1 MSRKYTLKELAK
13 MSALRQSMLL
23 ALVFLFLHF
32 LGALIIDNLVRRDF
46 DNQVSL
52 ELQSRFNAIA
62 SDIKIRGFQRNDY
75 PISGTVVVYYQSDAP
90 SQVVA
95 PEGIFE
101 RTGDFELEPFQ
112 LSRLRW
118 GEEWQYYAGDVNGQK
133 LVVGVN
139 LVLRTHFLSVI
150 ARTIVIVGAIIA
162 AVTLGIGAFLGLRT
176 QRRLNRIS
184 QVLEHVA
191 SGRLDRRVNTRKELD
206 DLDVL
211 GHRIDQ
217 TIDRLDIV
225 LRQSRDFATNIAH
238 DLKTPLA
245 RLRLRLEQVIISQA
259 EDKIESVETIEALQQ
274 CDQIIAVIDAFLRIA
289 RLESGTIR
297 NRFEPVDITDLAE
310 EVFSTFEP
318 VAEDTGYELILDASD
333 PVTVKGDRV
342 LLYQLLV
349 NLIENAL
356 KHTPKGSK
364 ITLVANARTLGVADT
379 GPGIPP
385 EAYSEVIKPSVRLD
399 RSRSD
404 SGAGLGLA
412 LVKTIADLHDAS
424 LILSPNPGL
433 ENSGLFIRIEFSP

>member
-1 MSRKYTLKELAK
+1 

-46 DNQVSL
+46 DNQVAL
-52 ELQSRFNAIA
+52 ELQSRFQAIA
-62 SDIKIRGFQRNDY
+62 SDIRIRGFQRDDY
-75 PISGTVVVYYQSDAP
+75 PISGTVVVYYQSDAA
-90 SQVVA
+90 SQAVA
-95 PEGIFE
+95 PEGIFD
-101 RTGDFELEPFQ
+101 RSGDFELEPFQ
-112 LSRLRW
+112 LTRLRW
-118 GEEWQYYAGDVNGQK
+118 GEEWQYYAGDVSGQK
-133 LVVGVN
+133 LIVGVN

-150 ARTIVIVGAIIA
+150 ARTILIVGAVIA
-162 AVTLGIGAFLGLRT
+162 AVTLGIGAFFGLRT

-184 QVLEHVA
+184 LVLEHVA
-191 SGRLDRRVNTRKELD
+191 SGRLDLRVDTQKELD

-245 RLRLRLEQVIISQA
+245 RLRLRLEQAIIAQT
-259 EDKIESVETIEALQQ
+259 EDQIESAETIEALQQ

-297 NRFEPVDITDLAE
+297 NRFEPVDIAELSE

-318 VAEDTGYELILDASD
+318 VAEDAGYTLVPQISG

-342 LLYQLLV
+342 LLYQALV

-356 KHTPKGSK
+356 KHTPKGSR
-364 ITLVANARTLGVADT
+364 ITLIANANALGVADT

-385 EAYSEVIKPSVRLD
+385 EAYAEVIKPSVRLD

-412 LVKTIADLHDAS
+412 LVKTIADLHNAR
-424 LILSPNPGL
+424 LVLSPNPEL
-433 ENSGLFIRIEFSP
+433 EGSGLFIRMEFTA